1 MNKLLLIFGP
11 YCLCLL
17 MLTACQQDA
26 DVEVVRFADASRGFA
41 YGQDGAYGVGL
52 VERTFRVRVD
62 EHNDVRMMVPL
73 DLDGQIAD
81 GVFPLVVM
89 VHGGAVP
96 AARYDWLMAH
106 IASRGF
112 IVAAPEYPLDL
123 ALFATDNTLAVT
135 NAIRVANDRGGDWLE
150 GKVRPGPGLVLGHS
164 LGGVVAA
171 SAWLDSPNNFGSLVL
186 MASEPNPSDDFSGR
200 ALGNYRLLNLTGT
213 IDGSIEPERVQ
224 EGVKVF
230 RAAGIDVTFG
240 LIDQLNHYQWTQD
253 YTADEIK
260 KDNPPTLD
268 DSIVRYRAVYLI
280 DGVLEELQTG
290 KRFQLLD
297 SPVQWPQGVVTY
309 DAYCQEWSC

>member
-11 YCLCLL
+11 CCLCFL
-17 MLTACQQDA
+17 MFTACHQDA
-26 DVEVVRFADASRGFA
+26 DVEVVLFADASRGFV

-73 DLDGQIAD
+73 DQNGQVAD
-81 GVFPLVVM
+81 GPFPLVVM

-96 AARYDWLMAH
+96 AARYDWLMTH

-135 NAIRVANDRGGDWLE
+135 NAIRVAGDQDGDWL
-150 GKVRPGPGLVLGHS
+150 KDRVRPGPGLVLGHS

-171 SAWLDSPNNFGSLVL
+171 SAWLDSPKNFGSLIL

-200 ALGNYRLLNLTGT
+200 SLGGYRLLNLTGT
-213 IDGSIEPERVQ
+213 IDGSIEPSRVQ
-224 EGVKVF
+224 DGVEVF
-230 RAAGIDVTFG
+230 RQAGIDVTFG
-240 LIDQLNHYQWTQD
+240 LVEQLNHYQWTQD
-253 YTADEIK
+253 YTSDEIE

-268 DSIVRYRAVYLI
+268 DALARYRAVYLI

-290 KRFQLLD
+290 KRLQLLD
-297 SPVQWPQGVVTY
+297 SPEQWPQGVITY
-309 DAYCQEWSC
+309 EAYCQEQSC